1 MDDETNRVHFLS
13 AYVAQ
18 QRAEIAGDKASLG
31 QFFLAKAA
39 LAGALVTAAA
49 IENQSVVML
58 VGALL
63 PFALMLLDFLYRK
76 RLNEVFRRWRNLHE
90 DVLPEVRE
98 AAKLGDMRLFEDV
111 VTGGEAEIMQEER
124 LIKTLVLCPSLL
136 FSVIATR
143 LALDEAG
150 GMDERL
156 IGGASFALYPAII
169 VVFYVLLFEAQENFR
184 RTYVTA
190 AVVISGLVGIG
201 AGILVQEVF
210 LRGS

>member
-1 MDDETNRVHFLS
+1 
-13 AYVAQ
+13 
-18 QRAEIAGDKASLG
+18 
-31 QFFLAKAA
+31 
-39 LAGALVTAAA
+39 
-49 IENQSVVML
+49 
-58 VGALL
+58 
-63 PFALMLLDFLYRK
+63 
-76 RLNEVFRRWRNLHE
+76 
-90 DVLPEVRE
+90 
-98 AAKLGDMRLFEDV
+98 
-111 VTGGEAEIMQEER
+111 VTGGEVEIMQEER

-184 RTYVTA
+184 RTYITVA
-190 AVVISGLVGIG
+190 IVISGLVGIG